1 VSVSPRSASGTRI
14 AHERAACDRATAV
27 TKSLLGYLVLA
38 GPLYVLVAL
47 AQALTRAGFSL
58 RRDEWSL
65 LALGHLGWIQTANL
79 VVTGAMVSAGA
90 VGMRR
95 AMGREA
101 VGGRWAP
108 LLLAGYGA
116 GLVFA
121 GLFRADPA
129 HGFPAGAPTGP
140 ARHLSEHGMLHLLS
154 GSVGF
159 ACLIAACF
167 VIARG
172 MSRRGASRQA
182 LVARLVGGLF
192 AIAFLGI
199 ASGNGTAGINLGF
212 TAAVI
217 ITFGWLSYM
226 AVRLYRTIPPSGVA
240 LLQGAGRAIR
250 DVPGARAQD
259 AELLAQ

>member
-1 VSVSPRSASGTRI
+1 VSVSPFSAPGTRI
-14 AHERAACDRATAV
+14 AHERDACDRATAV

-38 GPLYVLVAL
+38 GPLYVLVSL
-47 AQALTRAGFSL
+47 AQALTRTGFSL
-58 RRDEWSL
+58 SRDEWSL
-65 LALGHLGWIQTANL
+65 LALGHLGWIQSANL
-79 VVTGAMVSAGA
+79 AVTGAMVIAGA

-95 AMGREA
+95 AIGREA
-101 VGGRWAP
+101 VDGPWAP
-108 LLLAGYGA
+108 RLLAGYGV

-129 HGFPAGAPTGP
+129 NGFPAGAPAGR
-140 ARHLSEHGMLHLLS
+140 AQHLSTHGMLHLLS

-159 ACLIAACF
+159 VCLIAACF

-172 MSRRGASRQA
+172 MSRRSASRQA

-192 AIAFLGI
+192 ALAFVGI
-199 ASGNGTAGINLGF
+199 ASGAGSVGINLEF

-226 AVRLYRTIPPSGVA
+226 AVRLYRT
-240 LLQGAGRAIR
+240 
-250 DVPGARAQD
+250 VPTPNMEGARG
-259 AELLAQ
+259 